1 MEPFQ
6 SNWQTGVTEQRPEL
20 FLLSA
25 KEWSDGVSAGFT
37 GRRGG
42 ISKVPYDS
50 FNLAYHVG
58 DQPEDVLENRRLLC
72 QQLGFDPKGWVC
84 GEQVHSNHIA
94 CVTAEDS
101 GKGWADRASA
111 FQDTDGLITDVPGI
125 LLTSF
130 YADCVP
136 LYFIDPV
143 RRVVG
148 LAHAGWKGTVAD
160 IAGEMIRTMERQY
173 GSQAADLRAA
183 IGPSIGMGQYEVDER
198 VMEHVDVWTGRLEG
212 NGQVPTYAK
221 SGAPG
226 KTWLDLK
233 QLNRELMIFAG
244 IQPQHIEVSQWCTHE
259 RHDLFFSYR
268 ADGGRTGRMASWAGI
283 ETE

>member
-6 SNWQTGVTEQRPEL
+6 SNRQGEAVSEQPEL
-20 FLLSA
+20 FRLGSTA
-25 KEWSDGVSAGFT
+25 WRQGIQAGFT

-42 ISKVPYDS
+42 MSTAPYDS
-50 FNLAYHVG
+50 FNLAYHV
-58 DQPEDVLENRRLLC
+58 EDEADAVLANRRLLC
-72 QQLGFDPKGWVC
+72 QQIGFDSQGWVC

-94 CVTAEDS
+94 CVTADDA
-101 GKGWADRASA
+101 GRGWSDRSSA
-111 FQDTDGLITDVPGI
+111 FQETDGLITDVPGI

-136 LYFIDPV
+136 LYFTDTV

-148 LAHAGWKGTVAD
+148 LAHAGWKGTVAN
-160 IAGEMIRTMERQY
+160 IAGEMIRTMEQQY
-173 GSQAADLRAA
+173 GSKVADIHTA
-183 IGPSIGMGQYEVDER
+183 IGPSIGMQQYEVDQR
-198 VMEHVDVWTGRLEG
+198 VMEHVDVWTAKLAG
-212 NGQVPTYAK
+212 NGQLPTYAK
-221 SGAPG
+221 LGAPG

-244 IQPQHIEVSQWCTHE
+244 IQPQHIEISRWCTYE

-268 ADGGRTGRMASWAGI
+268 ADGGVTGRMASWAGI

>member
-6 SNWQTGVTEQRPEL
+6 SNWQENTSPERPEL
-20 FLLSA
+20 FLLGSDS
-25 KEWSDGVSAGFT
+25 WSQGISAGFT

-42 ISKVPYDS
+42 VSVAPYES
-50 FNLAYHVG
+50 FNLAYHVE
-58 DQPEDVLENRRLLC
+58 DRQADVLENRRLLC
-72 QQLGFDPKGWVC
+72 EQLGFDPGGWVS

-94 CVTAEDS
+94 CVTSEDA
-101 GKGWADRASA
+101 GRGWNDRESA
-111 FQDTDGLITDVPGI
+111 FQDTDGLITNVPGV

-136 LYFIDPV
+136 LYFTDPV

-160 IAGEMIRTMERQY
+160 IAGEMIRAMEREY
-173 GSQAADLRAA
+173 GSQSTDIHAA
-183 IGPSIGMGQYEVDER
+183 IGPSIGMGHYEVDQR
-198 VMEHVDVWTGRLEG
+198 VMEHVDVWTTKLMG
-212 NGQVPTYAK
+212 NGQVPTYAQ

-226 KTWLDLK
+226 KSWLDLK